1 MRIPHFQIQPAD
13 RTRPQAW
20 TPCNKRG
27 HMIWIHLSL
36 TAYLL
41 LFAATLPAQTPGR
54 ANALDPL
61 HQFNSSVEALVKHVS
76 PSVVQVLATGYGA
89 VEESSRSNMGLAV
102 EKQRSIGSG
111 VIVDSNGYIMTN
123 AHVVSGAQRVQVIIP
138 TLAADQSPLR
148 SLVSARGQVVDAQI
162 IGTDRE
168 LDLALLKIDRVGLPP
183 LPFGKY
189 GKLRQGELVFSFGS
203 PQGLSNSVTSGVVS
217 STARQL
223 DPDSSM
229 VYVQTD
235 APINPGNSGGPLVN
249 VDGEIVGIN
258 TFILTD
264 SGGSQGLGFAIPS
277 SVVNVAYQQFRKY
290 GHLHHSGI
298 GMSVQTISPNLA
310 AGLGLPRNF
319 GLVVS
324 DVLPGGPGE
333 LAGLKV
339 QDIILALNDKPV
351 DSLPLL
357 AFDLSAHAGGEQIKL
372 RILRGSQELLLDV
385 PIVEPPHQLDRLAD
399 LANPANSL
407 VEKLGILGIDVDSQ
421 IAQMLPDVRVSS
433 GVVVVARAADSRG
446 GRPSLVTGDV
456 IHSLNGTPIDSLNRL
471 RSGLD
476 QLKPHSPAV
485 LQIERDGKLMFVD
498 FQLD

>member
-1 MRIPHFQIQPAD
+1 
-13 RTRPQAW
+13 
-20 TPCNKRG
+20 
-27 HMIWIHLSL
+27 
-36 TAYLL
+36 
-41 LFAATLPAQTPGR
+41 
-54 ANALDPL
+54 
-61 HQFNSSVEALVKHVS
+61 
-76 PSVVQVLATGYGA
+76 
-89 VEESSRSNMGLAV
+89 
-102 EKQRSIGSG
+102 
-111 VIVDSNGYIMTN
+111 
-123 AHVVSGAQRVQVIIP
+123 
-138 TLAADQSPLR
+138 
-148 SLVSARGQVVDAQI
+148 
-162 IGTDRE
+162 
-168 LDLALLKIDRVGLPP
+168 
-183 LPFGKY
+183 
-189 GKLRQGELVFSFGS
+189 
-203 PQGLSNSVTSGVVS
+203 VS

-223 DPDSSM
+223 NPDSSM

-264 SGGSQGLGFAIPS
+264 SGGNQGLGFAIPS
-277 SVVNVAYQQFRKY
+277 AVVNVAYQQFRKY

-298 GMSVQTISPNLA
+298 GMGVQTITPNLA

-333 LAGLKV
+333 LAGLRV
-339 QDIILALNDKPV
+339 QDVILALNDRPV

-357 AFDLSAHAGGEQIKL
+357 AFDLSTHAGGEQIKL

-385 PIVEPPHQLDRLAD
+385 PIVEPPHELDRLAD
-399 LANPANSL
+399 LANPANS

-421 IAQMLPDVRVSS
+421 IAQMLSDVRVSS

-446 GRPSLVTGDV
+446 SHPSLVTGDV

-485 LQIERDGKLMFVD
+485 LQIERDGKLMFID

>member
-1 MRIPHFQIQPAD
+1 
-13 RTRPQAW
+13 
-20 TPCNKRG
+20 
-27 HMIWIHLSL
+27 
-36 TAYLL
+36 
-41 LFAATLPAQTPGR
+41 
-54 ANALDPL
+54 
-61 HQFNSSVEALVKHVS
+61 
-76 PSVVQVLATGYGA
+76 
-89 VEESSRSNMGLAV
+89 MGLAL

-111 VIVDSNGYIMTN
+111 VIVDPNGYIMTN
-123 AHVVSGAQRVQVIIP
+123 AHVVTGAQRVQVIIP
-138 TLAADQSPLR
+138 TLAADQPPLR
-148 SLVSARGQVVDAQI
+148 SLVSARGQIVEAQI

-168 LDLALLKIDRVGLPP
+168 LDLALLKVDRAGLPA

-189 GKLRQGELVFSFGS
+189 GKLRQGELVFTFGS
-203 PQGLSNSVTSGVVS
+203 PEGLSNSITSGVVS

-223 DPDSSM
+223 NPDSSM

-264 SGGSQGLGFAIPS
+264 SGGNQGLGFAIPS
-277 SVVNVAYQQFRKY
+277 SVVSVAYQQFRKY

-298 GMSVQTISPNLA
+298 GMSVQTITPNLA
-310 AGLGLPRNF
+310 AGLGLPRNL

-333 LAGLKV
+333 LAGLRV
-339 QDIILALNDKPV
+339 QDIILALNDRAV

-357 AFDLSAHAGGEQIKL
+357 AFDLSTHAGGEQIKL
-372 RILRGSQELLLDV
+372 RILRGSRELLLDV
-385 PIVEPPHQLDRLAD
+385 PIVEPPHELDRLAD
-399 LANPANSL
+399 LANPANS
-407 VEKLGILGIDVDSQ
+407 VEKLGILGMDVDSQ
-421 IAQMLPDVRVSS
+421 IAQMLTDVRVSS

-446 GRPSLVTGDV
+446 SHPSLVTGDV
-456 IHSLNGTPIDSLNRL
+456 IHSLNGAPIDSLNRL
-471 RSGLD
+471 RSALD

-485 LQIERDGKLMFVD
+485 LQIERDGKLMFID

>member
-1 MRIPHFQIQPAD
+1 MRIPNSQIQPID
-13 RTRPQAW
+13 GTRPLAS
-20 TPCNKRG
+20 TPCNKRS
-27 HMIWIHLSL
+27 HVIWIHLSL

-41 LFAATLPAQTPGR
+41 LFATILPAQTPRRGT
-54 ANALDPL
+54 ALDPL
-61 HQFNSSVEALVKHVS
+61 HQFNSSLEALIKDVS

-138 TLAADQSPLR
+138 TLAADQTPLR
-148 SLVSARGQVVDAQI
+148 SLVSARGQVVEAQI

-235 APINPGNSGGPLVN
+235 APINPGNSGGPLAN

-264 SGGSQGLGFAIPS
+264 SGGNQGLGFAIPS
-277 SVVNVAYQQFRKY
+277 SVVNVVYQQFRKY
-290 GHLHHSGI
+290 GHLHRSGI
-298 GMSVQTISPNLA
+298 GIQVQTITANLA
-310 AGLGLPRNF
+310 AGLGLPRNS

-324 DVLPGGPGE
+324 DVLPEGPGDR
-333 LAGLKV
+333 AGVRV
-339 QDIILALNDKPV
+339 QDIIVALNDKPV
-351 DSLPLL
+351 DSLPML
-357 AFDLSAHAGGEQIKL
+357 AFSLLTYVGGEQIKV
-372 RILRGSQELLLDV
+372 RVLRGSQELLLDV
-385 PIVEPPHQLDRLAD
+385 AIMERPHELDRLAD
-399 LANPANSL
+399 LVN
-407 VEKLGILGIDVDSQ
+407 
-421 IAQMLPDVRVSS
+421 
-433 GVVVVARAADSRG
+433 
-446 GRPSLVTGDV
+446 
-456 IHSLNGTPIDSLNRL
+456 
-471 RSGLD
+471 
-476 QLKPHSPAV
+476 
-485 LQIERDGKLMFVD
+485 
-498 FQLD
+498 

>member
-1 MRIPHFQIQPAD
+1 MKISHSQIQPAGE
-13 RTRPQAW
+13 TRPQAW
-20 TPCNKRG
+20 TPCNRRS
-27 HMIWIHLSL
+27 HMIWIHFS
-36 TAYLL
+36 
-41 LFAATLPAQTPGR
+41 
-54 ANALDPL
+54 
-61 HQFNSSVEALVKHVS
+61 
-76 PSVVQVLATGYGA
+76 
-89 VEESSRSNMGLAV
+89 
-102 EKQRSIGSG
+102 
-111 VIVDSNGYIMTN
+111 
-123 AHVVSGAQRVQVIIP
+123 
-138 TLAADQSPLR
+138 LAADQPPLR
-148 SLVSARGQVVDAQI
+148 SLVSARGQVVEAQI

-168 LDLALLKIDRVGLPP
+168 LDLALLKVDRAGLPA

-189 GKLRQGELVFSFGS
+189 GKLRQGELVFTFGS
-203 PQGLSNSVTSGVVS
+203 PEGLSNSITSGVVS

-264 SGGSQGLGFAIPS
+264 SGGNQGLGFAIPS

-298 GMSVQTISPNLA
+298 GMSVQTITPNLA
-310 AGLGLPRNF
+310 AGLSLPRNF

-333 LAGLKV
+333 LAGLRV
-339 QDIILALNDKPV
+339 QDVILALNDRPV

-357 AFDLSAHAGGEQIKL
+357 AFDLSTHAGGEQIKL

-385 PIVEPPHQLDRLAD
+385 SIVEPPHALDRLAD
-399 LANPANSL
+399 LANPANS
-407 VEKLGILGIDVDSQ
+407 VEKLGILGMDVDSQ
-421 IAQMLPDVRVSS
+421 IAQMLTDVRVSS

-446 GRPSLVTGDV
+446 SHPSLVTGDV
-456 IHSLNGTPIDSLNRL
+456 IHSLNGAPIDSLNRL
-471 RSGLD
+471 RSVLD
-476 QLKPHSPAV
+476 RLKPHSPAV
-485 LQIERDGKLMFVD
+485 LQIERDGKLMFID
-498 FQLD
+498 FQFD

>member
-1 MRIPHFQIQPAD
+1 
-13 RTRPQAW
+13 
-20 TPCNKRG
+20 
-27 HMIWIHLSL
+27 L
-36 TAYLL
+36 TAYFSFL
-41 LFAATLPAQTPGR
+41 APTLPAQTSAR
-54 ANALDPL
+54 ATALDPL
-61 HQFNSSVEALVKHVS
+61 HQFNSSIEALVKRVS

-89 VEESSRSNMGLAV
+89 VEESSRNNMGLAV
-102 EKQRSIGSG
+102 EKQRSVGSG
-111 VIVDSNGYIMTN
+111 VIVDPNGYIVTN
-123 AHVVSGAQRVQVIIP
+123 AHVVAGAQRVQVILP

-148 SLVSARGQVVDAQI
+148 SLVGARGQIVDAQI
-162 IGTDRE
+162 VGADHE
-168 LDLALLKIDRVGLPP
+168 LDLALLKVDRAGLPS

-189 GKLRQGELVFSFGS
+189 NKLRQGELVFTFGS
-203 PQGLSNSVTSGVVS
+203 PEGLSNSVTSGVVS

-258 TFILTD
+258 TFILTE
-264 SGGSQGLGFAIPS
+264 SGGNQGLGFAIPS
-277 SVVNVAYQQFRKY
+277 SLVNVAYQQFRKY

-298 GMSVQTISPNLA
+298 GMSVQTITPNLA

-333 LAGLKV
+333 LAGLRV
-339 QDIILALNDKPV
+339 QDVILALNDRPM

-357 AFDLSAHAGGEQIKL
+357 GFYLSTHAEGEQIKL
-372 RILRGSQELLLDV
+372 RVLRGSQELLLDV
-385 PIVEPPHQLDRLAD
+385 PIVERPHQLDRLAD

-421 IAQMLPDVRVSS
+421 VAQLLPDVRVSS

-446 GRPSLVTGDV
+446 GHPSLVTGDV

-485 LQIERDGKLMFVD
+485 LQIERDGKLMFID

>member
-1 MRIPHFQIQPAD
+1 MRIPHFQIQLMD
-13 RTRPQAW
+13 RMRPQAW
-20 TPCNKRG
+20 TPSNKRG
-27 HMIWIHLSL
+27 RVIWIHLSL
-36 TAYLL
+36 IAHLF
-41 LFAATLPAQTPGR
+41 LFAANLPAQTARRGS
-54 ANALDPL
+54 ALDPL
-61 HQFNSSVEALVKHVS
+61 HQFNSALKALVKEVS
-76 PSVVQVLATGYGA
+76 PSVVQVLATGYGVA
-89 VEESSRSNMGLAV
+89 EESSHSNMGLAV

-138 TLAADQSPLR
+138 TLAADQTPLR
-148 SLVSARGQVVDAQI
+148 SLVSARGQVVEAQI

-235 APINPGNSGGPLVN
+235 APINPGNSGGPLAN

-264 SGGSQGLGFAIPS
+264 SGGNQGLGFAIPS
-277 SVVNVAYQQFRKY
+277 SVVNVVYQQFRKY
-290 GHLHHSGI
+290 GHLHRSGI
-298 GMSVQTISPNLA
+298 GIQVQTITANLA
-310 AGLGLPRNF
+310 AGLGLPRNS

-333 LAGLKV
+333 LAGLRV
-339 QDIILALNDKPV
+339 QDVILALNDRPV

-357 AFDLSAHAGGEQIKL
+357 AFDLSTHAGGEQIKL

-385 PIVEPPHQLDRLAD
+385 PVVDSSHVLDRLAD

-407 VEKLGILGIDVDSQ
+407 LKKLGILGIDVDSQ
-421 IAQMLPDVRVSS
+421 IAQMLPGVRVSS
-433 GVVVVARAADSRG
+433 GVVVVARAAESRG
-446 GRPSLVTGDV
+446 GHPSLVTGDV
-456 IHSLNGTPIDSLNRL
+456 IHGLNGTPIDSLNRL
-471 RSGLD
+471 RSRLD
-476 QLKPHSPAV
+476 QLKPHSPSV

>member
-1 MRIPHFQIQPAD
+1 MKIPRSQIQPAD
-13 RTRPQAW
+13 RTCPQAW
-20 TPCNKRG
+20 TPCNKRR

-41 LFAATLPAQTPGR
+41 LFAPILPGQTPGR
-54 ANALDPL
+54 TIVLDPL
-61 HQFNSSVEALVKHVS
+61 HQFNNSIEELVRHVS

-89 VEESSRSNMGLAV
+89 VEESSHSNMGLAL
-102 EKQRSIGSG
+102 EKQRTIGSG
-111 VIVDSNGYIMTN
+111 VIVDPNGYIVTN
-123 AHVVSGAQRVQVIIP
+123 AHVVAGAQRVQVIIP

-148 SLVSARGQVVDAQI
+148 SLVSARGQIVEAQI

-168 LDLALLKIDRVGLPP
+168 LDLALLKVDRVGLPP
-183 LPFGKY
+183 LPLGNY
-189 GKLRQGELVFSFGS
+189 NKLRQGELVFSFGS

-264 SGGSQGLGFAIPS
+264 SGGNQGLGFAIPS
-277 SVVNVAYQQFRKY
+277 SVVKVAYEQLRKY
-290 GHLHHSGI
+290 GHLHRSGI
-298 GMSVQTISPNLA
+298 GMGVQTITPNLA
-310 AGLGLPRNF
+310 AGLGLPRNS

-324 DVLPGGPGE
+324 DVLPGGPGDT
-333 LAGLKV
+333 AGVRV

-351 DSLPLL
+351 DSLPML
-357 AFDLSAHAGGEQIKL
+357 AFSLFTHAGGEQIKV
-372 RILRGSQELLLDV
+372 RVLRGSQELLLDIPV
-385 PIVEPPHQLDRLAD
+385 VDRPHEIDRLAD
-399 LANPANSL
+399 LANPAHGL

-421 IAQMLPDVRVSS
+421 IAQMLPGVR
-433 GVVVVARAADSRG
+433 G
-446 GRPSLVTGDV
+446 
-456 IHSLNGTPIDSLNRL
+456 
-471 RSGLD
+471 
-476 QLKPHSPAV
+476 
-485 LQIERDGKLMFVD
+485 
-498 FQLD
+498 

>member
-1 MRIPHFQIQPAD
+1 
-13 RTRPQAW
+13 
-20 TPCNKRG
+20 
-27 HMIWIHLSL
+27 MIWINVSL

-41 LFAATLPAQTPGR
+41 LFACTLPAQTPKRGS
-54 ANALDPL
+54 ALDPL
-61 HQFNSSVEALVKHVS
+61 HQFNSALKALVKEVS

-89 VEESSRSNMGLAV
+89 VEESSHSNMGLAI

-111 VIVDSNGYIMTN
+111 VIVDPNGYIVTN
-123 AHVVSGAQRVQVIIP
+123 AHVVAGAQRVQVTIP

-148 SLVSARGQVVDAQI
+148 SLATARGQTVEAQV

-168 LDLALLKIDRVGLPP
+168 LDLALLKVDRVGLPP
-183 LPFGKY
+183 LSLGNY
-189 GKLRQGELVFSFGS
+189 SKLRQGEMVFSFGS

-223 DPDSSM
+223 DSDSSM
-229 VYVQTD
+229 FYLQTD

-258 TFILTD
+258 TFILSD
-264 SGGSQGLGFAIPS
+264 SGGNQGLGFAIPS
-277 SVVNVAYQQFRKY
+277 SVVKVAYEQLRKY
-290 GHLHHSGI
+290 GHLHRNGI
-298 GMSVQTISPNLA
+298 GVGVQTITANLA
-310 AGLGLPRNF
+310 AGLGLPRSS

-324 DVLPGGPGE
+324 DVLPGGPGDT
-333 LAGLKV
+333 AGVRV

-351 DSLPLL
+351 DSLPML
-357 AFDLSAHAGGEQIKL
+357 AFSLLTHVGGEQIKL
-372 RILRGSQELLLDV
+372 RVLRDSQELLLDV
-385 PIVEPPHQLDRLAD
+385 PIVERPHELDRLAD
-399 LANPANSL
+399 LVNPVNSL
-407 VEKLGILGIDVDSQ
+407 VEKLGILGIDVDSR

-433 GVVVVARAADSRG
+433 GVIVVARAADSRG
-446 GRPSLVTGDV
+446 GHPSLVTGDV
-456 IHSLNGTPIDSLNRL
+456 IHSLNGTPINSLNRL

-476 QLKPHSPAV
+476 QLKPRSPAV

>member
-1 MRIPHFQIQPAD
+1 MRIPHFQIQLMD
-13 RTRPQAW
+13 RMRPQAW
-20 TPCNKRG
+20 TPSNKRG
-27 HMIWIHLSL
+27 RVIWIHLSL
-36 TAYLL
+36 IAYLF
-41 LFAATLPAQTPGR
+41 LFAATLPAQTARRGS
-54 ANALDPL
+54 ALDPL
-61 HQFNSSVEALVKHVS
+61 HQFNSALKALVKEVS
-76 PSVVQVLATGYGA
+76 PSVVQVLATGYGVA
-89 VEESSRSNMGLAV
+89 EESTHSNMGLAV

-111 VIVDSNGYIMTN
+111 VIVDPNGYIVTN
-123 AHVVSGAQRVQVIIP
+123 AHVVAGAQRVQVILP

-148 SLVSARGQVVDAQI
+148 SLVSVRGQVVEAQI

-168 LDLALLKIDRVGLPP
+168 LDLALLKVDRVGLPP

-203 PQGLSNSVTSGVVS
+203 PEGLSNSVTFGVVS

-258 TFILTD
+258 TFILTE
-264 SGGSQGLGFAIPS
+264 SGGNQGLGFAIRS
-277 SVVNVAYQQFRKY
+277 SVVNIAYQQFRKY

-298 GMSVQTISPNLA
+298 GMRVQTITPNLA
-310 AGLGLPRNF
+310 AGLSLPRNF

-324 DVLPGGPGE
+324 DVLPGGPAD
-333 LAGLKV
+333 LAGLRV
-339 QDIILALNDKPV
+339 QDVILALNDKRV

-357 AFDLSAHAGGEQIKL
+357 AFDLSTHAGGEQIKL
-372 RILRGSQELLLDV
+372 RVLRGSQELLLDV
-385 PIVEPPHQLDRLAD
+385 PVVERPHEFDRL
-399 LANPANSL
+399 
-407 VEKLGILGIDVDSQ
+407 I
-421 IAQMLPDVRVSS
+421 
-433 GVVVVARAADSRG
+433 
-446 GRPSLVTGDV
+446 
-456 IHSLNGTPIDSLNRL
+456 RL

>member
-1 MRIPHFQIQPAD
+1 MRIPHFQMQLMD
-13 RTRPQAW
+13 RMRPQAW
-20 TPCNKRG
+20 TPSNKSGRV
-27 HMIWIHLSL
+27 IWIHVSL

-41 LFAATLPAQTPGR
+41 LFAATLPAQTPRRGS
-54 ANALDPL
+54 ALDPL
-61 HQFNSSVEALVKHVS
+61 HQFNSSLKALVKDVS

-89 VEESSRSNMGLAV
+89 VEESSHNNMGLAV
-102 EKQRSIGSG
+102 ERQRSIGSG
-111 VIVDSNGYIMTN
+111 VIVDPDGYIVTN
-123 AHVVSGAQRVQVIIP
+123 AHVVAGAQRVQVIIP
-138 TLAADQSPLR
+138 TLAPDQSPLR
-148 SLVSARGQVVDAQI
+148 SLVSARGQIVEAQI

-168 LDLALLKIDRVGLPP
+168 LDLALLKVDRVGLPP
-183 LPFGKY
+183 LPLGNY
-189 GKLRQGELVFSFGS
+189 SKLRQGELVFSFGS

-229 VYVQTD
+229 FYLQTD

-264 SGGSQGLGFAIPS
+264 SGGNQGLGFAIPS
-277 SVVNVAYQQFRKY
+277 SVVKVAYEQLRKY
-290 GHLHHSGI
+290 GHLHRSGI
-298 GMSVQTISPNLA
+298 GIQVQTITANLA
-310 AGLGLPRNF
+310 AGLGLPRNS

-324 DVLPGGPGE
+324 DVLPEGPGDR
-333 LAGLKV
+333 AGVRV
-339 QDIILALNDKPV
+339 QDIIVALNDKPV
-351 DSLPLL
+351 DSLPML
-357 AFDLSAHAGGEQIKL
+357 AFSLFTHVGGDQIKL
-372 RILRGSQELLLDV
+372 RVLRGSQELLLDV
-385 PIVEPPHQLDRLAD
+385 PVVERPHELDRLAD
-399 LANPANSL
+399 LANPAHSL

-421 IAQMLPDVRVSS
+421 IAEILPGVRVSS
-433 GVVVVARAADSRG
+433 GVVVFARAADSRG
-446 GRPSLVTGDV
+446 GHPSLVTGDV

-476 QLKPHSPAV
+476 QLIPHSPAV